1 MDMEK
6 LQTLLLQTAE
16 VLEQFRRQSEQ
27 ASQRHHQSG
36 QQLQQLADTVPTI
49 LRNAADG
56 SFSALAA
63 QIRQEIGRGL
73 GQTVDGVQQAMQ
85 EAGQQLSRSSDQS
98 RLAAGQLDRVSR
110 ALWLS
115 TACSIVLLMVA
126 AGAGAWLSSHY
137 YDEIRRNQISADLLR
152 AYDAADVTL
161 CDGALCANVDVS
173 ARGVGSEQQYRPV
186 RPRKP

>member
-6 LQTLLLQTAE
+6 LQILLVRTAE
-16 VLEQFRRQSEQ
+16 VLEQFRRQSDQ
-27 ASQRHHQSG
+27 ASQRHHQSAE
-36 QQLQQLADTVPTI
+36 QLKHLTDTVPSV
-49 LRNAADG
+49 LRSAADS
-56 SFSALAA
+56 SFSVLAG
-63 QIRQEIGRGL
+63 QIQHEVGRGL
-73 GQTVDGVQQAMQ
+73 GQATEDVQRAMQ
-85 EAGQQLSRSSDQS
+85 EAGQQLSRGCDQS
-98 RLAAGQLDRVSR
+98 RHVAAQLDRVRR
-110 ALWLS
+110 ALWLV
-115 TACSIVLLMVA
+115 TTLSIVLMVMA

-186 RPRKP
+186 RPRQP